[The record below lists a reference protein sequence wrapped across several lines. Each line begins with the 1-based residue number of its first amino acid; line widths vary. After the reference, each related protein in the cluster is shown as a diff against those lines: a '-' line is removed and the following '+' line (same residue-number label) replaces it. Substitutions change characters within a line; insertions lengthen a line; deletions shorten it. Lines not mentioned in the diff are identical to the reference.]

1 MYPSI
6 AALSPRMVLRF
17 DGILCLV
24 MGGALIAL
32 RDLLST
38 PTGLPP
44 GFLAGAG
51 ALLLPVGLFILA
63 VSWPA
68 RPHRAG
74 VAIVVAGNALWV
86 VASLGVLLTS
96 VISPTAL
103 GFVVIIGQAGL
114 VTAIAALEALPF
126 ASQPPNYG

>member
-1 MYPSI
+1 
-6 AALSPRMVLRF
+6 
-17 DGILCLV
+17 
-24 MGGALIAL
+24 
-32 RDLLST
+32 
-38 PTGLPP
+38 
-44 GFLAGAG
+44 
-51 ALLLPVGLFILA
+51 LLLPVGLFILA

-96 VISPTAL
+96 VVSPTAL
-103 GFVVIIGQAGL
+103 GFAVIIGQAGL
-114 VTAIAALEALPF
+114 VAAIAALELLPF